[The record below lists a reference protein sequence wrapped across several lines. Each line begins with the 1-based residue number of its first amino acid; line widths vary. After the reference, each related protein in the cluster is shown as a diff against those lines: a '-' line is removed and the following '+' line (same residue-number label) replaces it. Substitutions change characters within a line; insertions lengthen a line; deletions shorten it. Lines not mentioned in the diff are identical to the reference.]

1 PKRES
6 VAYRRHHSH
15 VRTDPSR
22 HCDLPRRSPGSPGR
36 PGNCRAAGDY
46 DPAVARGRIPTSAA
60 NRYCS
65 CRGPARL
72 RRRISFCPLSGALA
86 VSKTQIIIDVLLAIG
101 VLNALLGSLGI
112 LLMKDLYERLH
123 YMAPQSTVSI
133 ACFAAAILIFV
144 AVAGTAVVLT
154 RNPLSQVIGLTFYG
168 LLLALMFFIFQA
180 PDVAF
185 SQIVVGAVALPL
197 MVLLALAKIR
207 NREVKQRMHH
217 ER

>member
-1 PKRES
+1 M
-6 VAYRRHHSH
+6 
-15 VRTDPSR
+15 
-22 HCDLPRRSPGSPGR
+22 
-36 PGNCRAAGDY
+36 
-46 DPAVARGRIPTSAA
+46 I
-60 NRYCS
+60 
-65 CRGPARL
+65 
-72 RRRISFCPLSGALA
+72 
-86 VSKTQIIIDVLLAIG
+86 VL
-101 VLNALLGSLGI
+101 
-112 LLMKDLYERLH
+112 H
-123 YMAPQSTVSI
+123 
-133 ACFAAAILIFV
+133 AAILIFV

-154 RNPLSQVIGLTFYG
+154 RNPLSQVIGITFYG

>member
-1 PKRES
+1 M
-6 VAYRRHHSH
+6 
-15 VRTDPSR
+15 
-22 HCDLPRRSPGSPGR
+22 
-36 PGNCRAAGDY
+36 
-46 DPAVARGRIPTSAA
+46 I
-60 NRYCS
+60 
-65 CRGPARL
+65 
-72 RRRISFCPLSGALA
+72 
-86 VSKTQIIIDVLLAIG
+86 VLHA
-101 VLNALLGSLGI
+101 
-112 LLMKDLYERLH
+112 E
-123 YMAPQSTVSI
+123 
-133 ACFAAAILIFV
+133 ILIFV